1 MVKATKED
9 AALIVQI
16 FGIATADEKYSKAV
30 NWFQYEMKEKSYED
44 FIKKYPIGSDGYQ
57 NFLVLMSYGE
67 LIGSLVVCDVL
78 SEDLVFEMWA
88 IEMIWQKSKPIV
100 YGLREQLQMPR
111 FMENIEALANRYP
124 AWAEKHP
131 IKI

>member
-9 AALIVQI
+9 AALIIQI
-16 FGIATADEKYSKAV
+16 FGIATADEKYSKAAQ
-30 NWFQYEMKEKSYED
+30 WFQYKMNEKSYED
-44 FIKKYPIGSDGYQ
+44 FIKKYPIGSEGYQ
-57 NFLVLMSYGE
+57 NFMVLMSYAE

-88 IEMIWQKSKPIV
+88 IEMIWQKAKPIV

-111 FMENIEALANRYP
+111 YMENIEATANRYP
-124 AWAEKHP
+124 EWAEKHP